1 MKNIIP
7 VGSLVAKIPFFE
19 PSEPQNFPEDLEEAV
34 YIGKTQKYREPVFYA
49 RKNLI
54 NPHIAILGTSGS
66 GKTNLMLNLIMKF
79 SSIAGKCIIIMD
91 WSGEYAAIAHALALS
106 EFEPKAQ
113 FSKSRGQYL
122 DLSKFEPE
130 AKLSKAMLLLS
141 RIAECMGSIGSTDMS
156 VFVDEIWHFLGNSN
170 TRVQISRIF
179 REGRKYGVG
188 IIAATQLL
196 GDVNN
201 EIIYN
206 AGTIFLFKI
215 YGTDNLGS
223 LRSSMLLEEKELL
236 ALPGLDRGSCYCIML
251 NQGGKVEKSV
261 IKRIQKFEIG
271 FCAVRCDSME
281 YTLTKRSIMETAE
294 HTFGKEIS
302 GKLDFLIESEL
313 RSISIEKVVRMLID
327 NGCTREKVIY
337 FMRKL
342 GIKDIIIAASIKR
355 TLQKSGA

>member
-7 VGSLVAKIPFFE
+7 VGSLVSKIPFFE
-19 PSEPQNFPEDLEEAV
+19 PSEPQNSLEELEEAV
-34 YIGKTQKYREPVFYA
+34 YIGKTQKYRDPVFYV
-49 RKNLI
+49 RKSLI

-79 SSIAGKCIIIMD
+79 SSIAGKRIIILD
-91 WSGEYAAIAHALALS
+91 WSGEYAGIAHALALS
-106 EFEPKAQ
+106 EFEPKAG
-113 FSKSRGQYL
+113 FSKSKGQYL
-122 DLSKFEPE
+122 NLSKFEAE
-130 AKLSKAMLLLS
+130 AKLSKATLLLS
-141 RIAECMGSIGSTDMS
+141 QILDCMGSIGSIDMS
-156 VFVDEIWHFLGNSN
+156 VFVDEIWHFLGNPD
-170 TRVQISRIF
+170 TKVQISRIF
-179 REGRKYGVG
+179 REGRKYGIG

-215 YGTDNLGS
+215 YGTDNLNS
-223 LRSSMLLEEKELL
+223 LKSSMLLEEKELI
-236 ALPGLDRGSCYCIML
+236 ALPELERGSCYCIML
-251 NQGGKVEKSV
+251 SLGGKVKKSA
-261 IKRIQKFEIG
+261 IKHIQKFEIG
-271 FCAVRCDSME
+271 FCTVKCDSME
-281 YTLTKRSIMETAE
+281 YTLTKRSIMEAAE
-294 HTFGKEIS
+294 HAFGKEIS

-313 RSISIEKVVRMLID
+313 RSISIEKIVRMLID

-342 GIKDIIIAASIKR
+342 GIKDIIIAASIKH

>member
-7 VGSLVAKIPFFE
+7 VGSLVARVPLFE
-19 PSEPQNFPEDLEEAV
+19 PSEPQNFPEGFEEAV
-34 YIGKTQKYREPVFYA
+34 YIGKTQKYREPVFYV
-49 RKNLI
+49 KKDLI

-79 SSIAGKCIIIMD
+79 SSTAGKRIIIID
-91 WSGEYAAIAHALALS
+91 WSGEYSAIAHTLAIPG
-106 EFEPKAQ
+106 FMPKPGVL
-113 FSKSRGQYL
+113 KSWGAYL

-130 AKLSKAMLLLS
+130 AKLPKAALLLS
-141 RIAECMGSIGSTDMS
+141 QILGCMSSTGNMDMS
-156 VFVDEIWHFLGNSN
+156 IFVDEIWHFLGDPGA
-170 TRVQISRIF
+170 RMQISRIF
-179 REGRKYGVG
+179 REGRKYGIG

-196 GDVNN
+196 GDINN

-215 YGTDNLGS
+215 YGTGNLDS
-223 LRSSMLLEEKELL
+223 LKSSMLLEESELSG
-236 ALPGLDRGSCYCIML
+236 LPELDRGSCYCIML
-251 NQGGKVEKSV
+251 GLGGKVKKSV

-271 FCAVRCDSME
+271 FCIVKCDSME
-281 YTLTKRSIMETAE
+281 YTITKRSIMEAAE
-294 HTFGKEIS
+294 YAFGKEIS

-313 RSISIEKVVRMLID
+313 RSISTEKIVSMLID

-355 TLQKSGA
+355 ALQKSGA

>member
-7 VGSLVAKIPFFE
+7 VGLLVTKVPFFE
-19 PSEPQNFPEDLEEAV
+19 PSEPQNFPEELEETV

-79 SSIAGKCIIIMD
+79 STIAGKRIVIID
-91 WSGEYAAIAHALALS
+91 WSGEYAAIAHALAIPKFEQKTGLS
-106 EFEPKAQ
+106 RLG
-113 FSKSRGQYL
+113 STYL
-122 DLSKFEPE
+122 DLSKLEKG
-130 AKLSKAMLLLS
+130 AKLPTATLLLS
-141 RIAECMGSIGSTDMS
+141 MVLDCMGPTGSMDMS
-156 VFVDEIWHFLGNSN
+156 VFVDEVWHFLADQG
-170 TRVQISRIF
+170 TGPQISRIF
-179 REGRKYGVG
+179 REGRKYGIG

-206 AGTIFLFKI
+206 AGTIFIFKI
-215 YGTDNLGS
+215 YGTDNINS
-223 LRSSMLLEEKELL
+223 LRSSMLLDEKELL
-236 ALPGLDRGSCYCIML
+236 ALPELDRGSCYCIML
-251 NQGGKVEKSV
+251 SIGGKVKKAI

-271 FCAVRCDSME
+271 FCTLKCDSME
-281 YTLTKRSIMETAE
+281 YTITKRSIVEAAE
-294 HTFGKEIS
+294 YVFGKEIS

-313 RSISIEKVVRMLID
+313 RSISMEKIIKMLAENDCNREKVV
-327 NGCTREKVIY
+327 Y

-342 GIKDIIIAASIKR
+342 GIKDIVIAASIKHA
-355 TLQKSGA
+355 LQKAGV